1 MEYNI
6 VRQKNRKRV
15 QLSVDNNMQVTVK
28 VPMNL
33 PRKYIDKI
41 IADNETWL
49 KAKIK
54 QKDELT
60 SVYDWYRSGKIEYHG
75 QATDIVYTLNDD
87 VVYDK
92 NTFYIGIKDIIH
104 RLESN
109 LKDADKKLIYDNNS
123 GRVYTKINL
132 YTDDAS
138 RSTNHIEG
146 IYDDFE
152 INNIELYKHRYGMQ
166 LEQAIREK
174 MYSKLKGMAYDEFV
188 PIIKQYADDVGV
200 MVGKITIRNQSTRW
214 GSCSYE
220 GNISLNVKLVMMDLL
235 LSQYVIL
242 HEVMHR
248 VHFDHSKEFWNDI
261 GKLMPDYKAR
271 KQKLNLLGNRYIL

>member
-1 MEYNI
+1 
-6 VRQKNRKRV
+6 
-15 QLSVDNNMQVTVK
+15 
-28 VPMNL
+28 
-33 PRKYIDKI
+33 
-41 IADNETWL
+41 
-49 KAKIK
+49 
-54 QKDELT
+54 
-60 SVYDWYRSGKIEYHG
+60 
-75 QATDIVYTLNDD
+75 
-87 VVYDK
+87 
-92 NTFYIGIKDIIH
+92 
-104 RLESN
+104 
-109 LKDADKKLIYDNNS
+109 
-123 GRVYTKINL
+123 
-132 YTDDAS
+132 
-138 RSTNHIEG
+138 
-146 IYDDFE
+146 
-152 INNIELYKHRYGMQ
+152 MQ